1 MIKTA
6 LAHALIAIAIQ
17 LALGQFFGYVAAG
30 AVAVAFYLGRELSQH
45 EYKLG
50 IRRGWQ
56 WGESLPVKPWE
67 PIIRGWSR
75 DSALDIIAPVV
86 AVAGLAYWLGV

>member
-6 LAHALIAIAIQ
+6 LSHALIAIAIQ
-17 LALGQFFGYVAAG
+17 LAVGQLIGYAAAG
-30 AVAVAFYLGRELSQH
+30 ALAVAFYLGRELSQH

-50 IRRGWQ
+50 IRRGWE

-75 DSALDIIAPVV
+75 DSALDIIVPAI
-86 AVAGLAYWLGV
+86 AVAALAYWLGM

>member
-6 LAHALIAIAIQ
+6 LSHALITIAIQ
-17 LALGQFFGYVAAG
+17 LALGPFVGYVAAG
-30 AVAVAFYLGRELSQH
+30 ALAVAFYLGRELSQH

-56 WGESLPVKPWE
+56 WGQRLPVAFWE

-75 DSALDIIAPVV
+75 DSALDIIAPTIAVV
-86 AVAGLAYWLGV
+86 GLAYWLGV